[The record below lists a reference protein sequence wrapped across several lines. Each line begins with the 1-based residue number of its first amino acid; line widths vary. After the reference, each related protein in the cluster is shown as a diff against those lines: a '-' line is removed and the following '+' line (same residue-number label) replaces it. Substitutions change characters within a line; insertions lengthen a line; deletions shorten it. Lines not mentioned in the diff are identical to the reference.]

1 MPKTKPAPERRNL
14 VAKHA
19 RQFQRAASFRDRS
32 KYQRHDKHKGRE
44 PFPQPVADSHLG
56 KGLNLLIT

>member
-1 MPKTKPAPERRNL
+1 MPKAKPAPARRNL

-32 KYQRHDKHKGRE
+32 KYERHDKHKGRE
-44 PFPQPVADSHLG
+44 PFPQPVAKSSLR
-56 KGLNLLIT
+56 KGLNLAA

>member
-44 PFPQPVADSHLG
+44 PFPLSAAG
-56 KGLNLLIT
+56 R

>member
-1 MPKTKPAPERRNL
+1 MPKTKPAPARRNL

-32 KYQRHDKHKGRE
+32 KYTRHDKHKGRE
-44 PFPQPVADSHLG
+44 PFPQPVDLSRLRR
-56 KGLNLLIT
+56 GLRLAA

>member
-1 MPKTKPAPERRNL
+1 MPKAKPAPAGRNL

-32 KYQRHDKHKGRE
+32 KYHRHNKHKGRE
-44 PFPQPVADSHLG
+44 PFPQPVDGSRLG
-56 KGLNLLIT
+56 KEFSLPG

>member
-1 MPKTKPAPERRNL
+1 MPKAKPAPARRNL

-32 KYQRHDKHKGRE
+32 KYERHDKHKGRE
-44 PFPQPVADSHLG
+44 PFPQPVAESSLR
-56 KGLNLLIT
+56 KGLNLAV